1 MVTGDQSLTAA
12 SIAYQI
18 GIIEDLNDTPE
29 IIFERE
35 KLNSLE
41 DAEAKSN
48 VRKIFN
54 LDYYHHRR

>member
-18 GIIEDLNDTPE
+18 GIIEDLDDTPE
-29 IIFERE
+29 IIKE
-35 KLNSLE
+35 KEGLNTIE

-48 VRKIFN
+48 V
-54 LDYYHHRR
+54 